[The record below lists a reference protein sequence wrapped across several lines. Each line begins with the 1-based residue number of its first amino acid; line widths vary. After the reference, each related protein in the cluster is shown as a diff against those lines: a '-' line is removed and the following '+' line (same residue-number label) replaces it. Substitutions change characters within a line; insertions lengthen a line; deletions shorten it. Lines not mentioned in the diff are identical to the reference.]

1 VASRFNG
8 YASKLGAQMHDI
20 LTDKHAQE
28 FRDYEV
34 RFMILNPNL
43 WVKYPGRISLQWF
56 KIKFDA
62 SELPNVPN
70 NVCGLYSF
78 VVIPGIAEHIACT
91 YLLYVGKTERNFR
104 VRYKEYLDDQ
114 DLSKKTNRV
123 HIREMLNKWKDHLW
137 FCYAPIVQRSL
148 IKQLEKDLINSY
160 LPPYC
165 KEYPSEVR
173 EPMKVL
179 R

>member
-1 VASRFNG
+1 
-8 YASKLGAQMHDI
+8 MHDI
-20 LTDKHAQE
+20 LSYDYAKE

-34 RFMILNPNL
+34 KFMILNPNL
-43 WVKYPGRISLQWF
+43 WVKYPNRTSLQWYQ
-56 KIKFDA
+56 IKFSA
-62 SELPNVPN
+62 SELANVPDSS
-70 NVCGLYSF
+70 CGVYSF
-78 VVIPGIAEHIACT
+78 VVIPDIAGHVACA

-104 VRYKEYLDDQ
+104 TRYREYLDDQ

-123 HIREMLNKWKDHLW
+123 HIREMLNKWKEHLW
-137 FCYAPIVQRSL
+137 FCYAPVAQVNL

-165 KEYPSEVR
+165 KEFPAEVR